1 MLHSYKFRIYPT
13 GKQRARL
20 FNQFDICSKVY
31 NTLLGEARAA
41 YKEKGK
47 ADTRK
52 FTLINAIKAIKSKD
66 PATTQVY
73 SQCIQAVAD
82 RLSRAYANFFR
93 RVKERKAG
101 KKVKAGFPRFKK
113 HFRSITYPQSGFH
126 FVSDNRLF
134 CSKIGNIP
142 IVLHRVPKGK
152 IKTLTIKRNHA
163 GQWFATFA
171 CEVEV
176 RTASNTGKA
185 IGIDVGL
192 ENFATLSDG
201 IVIENPKFLRKS
213 EVRIKLLQR
222 RVSRKVKGSKNRR
235 KAKHKLAK
243 LHLKVT
249 NQRKDFCHKLS
260 RQLVTNYSKIN
271 VEKLSIS
278 NMLRNHHLAKSISDA
293 SWHDFIQKLSY
304 KASSAGSEVVEVYA
318 RNTSQRCSNCGE
330 IVKKSLRIR
339 QHTCPACGF
348 SVHRDLN
355 AAYNILASSTAG
367 LTGT

>member
-1 MLHSYKFRIYPT
+1 MYEFRIYPT
-13 GKQRARL
+13 RKQRIRL

-66 PATTQVY
+66 PTTNQVY
-73 SQCIQAVAD
+73 SQSLQNVAD
-82 RLSRAYANFFR
+82 RLSKAYANFFR
-93 RVKERKAG
+93 RIKERKAG

-152 IKTLTIKRNHA
+152 IKTLTIKRNQA
-163 GQWFATFA
+163 GQWFAIFA
-171 CEVEV
+171 CEVDIKAV
-176 RTASNTGKA
+176 PNIGRA
-185 IGIDVGL
+185 IGVDVGL

-213 EVRIKLLQR
+213 EIRINLLQR
-222 RVSRKVKGSKNRR
+222 RVSRKVKGSKNRK
-235 KAKHKLAK
+235 KAKHRLAK
-243 LHLKVT
+243 LHLKVL
-249 NQRKDFCHKLS
+249 NRRKDFCHKLS
-260 RQLVTNYSKIN
+260 RQLVANYSKIS
-271 VEKLSIS
+271 VEKLSVS

-293 SWHDFIQKLSY
+293 SWHDFIAKLHY
-304 KASSAGSEVVEVYA
+304 KALSAGSEVVEVCA

-330 IVKKSLRIR
+330 IVKKSLGIR
-339 QHTCPACGF
+339 QHTCPNCGF

-355 AAYNILASSTAG
+355 AAINISTAG
-367 LTGT
+367 LAGT